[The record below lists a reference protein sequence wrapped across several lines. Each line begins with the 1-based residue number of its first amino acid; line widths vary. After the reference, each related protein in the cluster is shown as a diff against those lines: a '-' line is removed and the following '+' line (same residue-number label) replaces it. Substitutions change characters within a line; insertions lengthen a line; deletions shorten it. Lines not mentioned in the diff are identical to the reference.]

1 MNQPTWTGRSGGL
14 GMPAPSR
21 PRFGA
26 AAHPRAPSSSTAQ
39 PNSSAGAVGLA
50 GTAGGQ
56 ALGSAQLL
64 ARMHS
69 RQQGMSQA
77 STSATNEPEALAQR
91 ITQDLVQYLQ
101 RHGGSA
107 PTADIIDHFRL
118 VGEQHAALFRQLLKH
133 IAALERTVD
142 GNKLWTLKPD
152 FVADS

>member
-1 MNQPTWTGRSGGL
+1 
-14 GMPAPSR
+14 MPAPSR

-26 AAHPRAPSSSTAQ
+26 AANPRAQTTSITS
-39 PNSSAGAVGLA
+39 SSAGPGAGLK
-50 GTAGGQ
+50 GSTGGQ

-69 RQQGMSQA
+69 RQQGMNQA
-77 STSATNEPEALAQR
+77 ATPAGNESEELAKR

-107 PTADIIDHFRL
+107 PSADIIAKFRV

-133 IAALERTVD
+133 LAVLERSAD
-142 GNKLWTLKPD
+142 GNKCWTLKPE
-152 FVADS
+152 FVSDN

>member
-1 MNQPTWTGRSGGL
+1 
-14 GMPAPSR
+14 MPAPSR

-26 AAHPRAPSSSTAQ
+26 AANPRAHTSSLPSSS
-39 PNSSAGAVGLA
+39 AGPGAGLVGA
-50 GTAGGQ
+50 TGGQ

-69 RQQGMSQA
+69 RQQGMNQA
-77 STSATNEPEALAQR
+77 AAPAGNEPEALAQR

-107 PTADIIDHFRL
+107 PSADIIAHFRM

-133 IAALERTVD
+133 LAVLERSAD
-142 GNKLWTLKPD
+142 GNKSWTLKPE
-152 FVADS
+152 FVNDN

>member
-1 MNQPTWTGRSGGL
+1 
-14 GMPAPSR
+14 MPAPIR

-26 AAHPRAPSSSTAQ
+26 AANSRTRSSSTAER
-39 PNSSAGAVGLA
+39 SSSAGAGAVGLA

-77 STSATNEPEALAQR
+77 STSAASEPEALAQR

-118 VGEQHAALFRQLLKH
+118 VGQQHAALFRQLLKH
-133 IAALERTVD
+133 IAVLERGGD
-142 GNKLWTLKPD
+142 GSKFWTLKPD
-152 FVADS
+152 FVGDT

>member
-1 MNQPTWTGRSGGL
+1 
-14 GMPAPSR
+14 MPAPSR

-26 AAHPRAPSSSTAQ
+26 AANSQARPSAPAEPS
-39 PNSSAGAVGLA
+39 SSAGAGAAGLA

-69 RQQGMSQA
+69 RQQGMRQA
-77 STSATNEPEALAQR
+77 STAAANEPEALAQR
-91 ITQDLVQYLQ
+91 ITRDLVQYLE

-133 IAALERTVD
+133 IAVLERKQDGSKVWSLKPEFVD
-142 GNKLWTLKPD
+142 GK
-152 FVADS
+152 